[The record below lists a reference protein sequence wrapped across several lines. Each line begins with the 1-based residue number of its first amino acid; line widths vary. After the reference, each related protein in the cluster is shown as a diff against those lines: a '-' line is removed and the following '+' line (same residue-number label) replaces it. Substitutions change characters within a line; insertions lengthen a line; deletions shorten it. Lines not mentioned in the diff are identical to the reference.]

1 MRSFAVK
8 VTMRNKITL
17 GLARFQPT
25 LTLGP
30 HGLPFLPSPA
40 LPSPP
45 NQQQP
50 QPPCSTLFVANLGQF
65 VSDHELKDIFARSVA
80 KEIQQQQQKKK
91 RQNRKKIYF
100 YVFFFSIYIYLCI
113 IRHTVSAFVLIFIR
127 VRVRVIDVNAK
138 HENR

>member
-1 MRSFAVK
+1 MRVRWGKKINNNNQKTNGMKHINVVREREGDTASCC
-8 VTMRNKITL
+8 RNICVACGEGTICVIKSL

-65 VSDHELKDIFARSVA
+65 VSDHELKDIFARSVVRTRQ
-80 KEIQQQQQKKK
+80 KNKNKKK
-91 RQNRKKIYF
+91 TKK
-100 YVFFFSIYIYLCI
+100 
-113 IRHTVSAFVLIFIR
+113 H
-127 VRVRVIDVNAK
+127 D
-138 HENR
+138 

>member
-1 MRSFAVK
+1 
-8 VTMRNKITL
+8 MRNKIIL

-65 VSDHELKDIFARSVA
+65 VSDHELKDIFARSVVS
-80 KEIQQQQQKKK
+80 KKPYKRQQQQQ
-91 RQNRKKIYF
+91 QNEIVTR
-100 YVFFFSIYIYLCI
+100 L
-113 IRHTVSAFVLIFIR
+113 
-127 VRVRVIDVNAK
+127 
-138 HENR
+138 

>member
-1 MRSFAVK
+1 
-8 VTMRNKITL
+8 MRNKIIL

-45 NQQQP
+45 NHQQP

-80 KEIQQQQQKKK
+80 KNKKK
-91 RQNRKKIYF
+91 KNRSQYLVYACV
-100 YVFFFSIYIYLCI
+100 YVWCVCECAV
-113 IRHTVSAFVLIFIR
+113 VS
-127 VRVRVIDVNAK
+127 
-138 HENR
+138 